1 MRAQSI
7 INQKIPQN
15 LSLAIKS
22 KIYYSAIDMSQR
34 LLITN
39 CRLFDVPYE
48 AQITSILIEN
58 GTITQ
63 IGQIKPPTDCNTL
76 DAQGRIAA
84 PGFIDVHIQGAGGA
98 DILDA
103 TPEALKAISQACA
116 RFGAT
121 SFLAT
126 TVFKPEQKNQHLNI
140 SAEHVGRDLGGAN
153 LLGIHLEGPFISMQ
167 KKGMIQPD
175 CICPPSMQVLDEIL
189 AITNGQLTMM
199 TIAPEL
205 PGCTQIIKRLI
216 DSSVIASFGHSG
228 ATYEQTIEG
237 FNAGISHVTHLFNAM
252 PSLHHRAPGP
262 LAAIFQTK
270 HITAQL
276 IPDGVHIHPA
286 VVKLA
291 YEALGP
297 NRIIPIT
304 DGMQALG
311 LGDGKFIYNGI
322 EYESKNG
329 TARYEDGTLIGTA
342 LGISQ
347 LLERLT
353 SFTGCPFKTA
363 IKSVTQKTA
372 ELLGIED
379 RKGSIAPGKDADLVL
394 LDRNYSVHTTIV
406 AGKVVFPK

>member
-216 DSSVIASFGHSG
+216 DSSVIASFGHSS